1 MKGKFI
7 TFEGPEGSG
16 KSTHSALLYNYLRE
30 KGYAV
35 IHLREPGSTAIGEK
49 IRKIL
54 LDRKNRKMDVLVEAL
69 LYMASRAQLIKEKII
84 PALKKG
90 DIVIC
95 DRFQDATIVYQGYAA
110 GLDIAFIKNI
120 AKTTT
125 CAITPDLT
133 FLLDIDTKKG
143 LERAG
148 KIKDRMEEK
157 SLSFHRR
164 VRAGYLKLA
173 RQNPRRIKI
182 IKVDDKKALTQK
194 QIRNILDGFLC
205 HLKR

>member
-1 MKGKFI
+1 MKGIFI

-16 KSTHSALLYNYLRE
+16 KSTHATLLYNYLRK
-30 KGYAV
+30 KGYPV
-35 IHLREPGSTAIGEK
+35 IHLREPGSTTIGEK

-95 DRFQDATIVYQGYAA
+95 DRFLDATIVYQGYAA

-125 CAITPDLT
+125 FGIIPDLT
-133 FLLDIDTKKG
+133 FLLDIETREG
-143 LERAG
+143 LRRAG

-173 RQNPRRIKI
+173 TEFHRRIKI
-182 IKVDDKKALTQK
+182 IKADDKKALTQK
-194 QIRNILDGFLC
+194 QIRNILEGFLC
-205 HLKR
+205 RLKR